1 MTTGGPKPRGTAPST
16 PDDGSSGREPA
27 ADGRTKAAFLA
38 HMRHELRTPVNAIIG
53 YSEMLLED
61 AEDGAGSLAPDV
73 EKILDAGRSLLRL
86 INEILAPSKL
96 EGSEIDLDAFGAQMR
111 HHLRTPTTTVIGYSE
126 MLLEEPDDLAEG
138 VASDIERIH
147 DAGQKLLSMIDD
159 ILELSKVAT
168 GGANVELNDSGAS
181 SLARDVMSTIRPLDE
196 GTRQDAAAAGGEILV
211 VDDNEV
217 NRDMLSRRLQRD
229 GFDPTTAENGREALR
244 LLAERNFDLVL
255 LDIMMPEMNGFQVL
269 EFLKADTTL
278 RHIPVIMISA
288 LDEIDSVVRC
298 VEMGAED
305 YLPKPFNP
313 TLLRARIGASL
324 EKKRLRDREILHLR
338 QIEEEKQRSDELL
351 HVILPHQIVEELKAT
366 NAVKP
371 RRHEEVAVLF
381 CDIVGF
387 TPYCATRQ
395 PEEIL
400 ANLQQLFELFEEL
413 AARFEMYKIK
423 TIGDAFMSTAGL
435 IVPLENPAF
444 NAVSCGLEMVAGSQ
458 RLPAGWTVRVGIH
471 VGPVMAGVVGRRQ
484 YLYDLWGDTVNTASR
499 VESHGVKGAVCVS
512 DEVWKRVSGGF
523 QGVSRGIVPV
533 KGKGDM
539 EIVRVEGPL
548 RGAEG

>member
-1 MTTGGPKPRGTAPST
+1 
-16 PDDGSSGREPA
+16 
-27 ADGRTKAAFLA
+27 
-38 HMRHELRTPVNAIIG
+38 MRHELRTPVNAIIG

-73 EKILDAGRSLLRL
+73 GKILDAGRSLLRL
-86 INEILAPSKL
+86 INDILAPSKL
-96 EGSEIDLDAFGAQMR
+96 EGSEIDLDEFGAQMR

-126 MLLEEPDDLAEG
+126 MLLEDPDDLAEG
-138 VASDIERIH
+138 VASDIERIKA
-147 DAGQKLLSMIDD
+147 AGQKLLSMIDD

-168 GGANVELNDSGAS
+168 GRASVELDDSGAS
-181 SLARDVMSTIRPLDE
+181 SLARDVVTTIRPLED
-196 GTRQDAAAAGGEILV
+196 GTRQETAPAGGEILV

-229 GFDPTTAENGREALR
+229 GFEPTTAENGREALR

-269 EFLKADTTL
+269 EFLKADATL
-278 RHIPVIMISA
+278 RHVPVIMISA

-324 EKKRLRDREILHLR
+324 EKKRLRDREVLHLR

-366 NAVKP
+366 NVVKP
-371 RRHEEVAVLF
+371 RRHEDVAVLF

-400 ANLQQLFELFEEL
+400 ANLQQLFELYEEL
-413 AARFEMYKIK
+413 AARSEMYKIK

-444 NAVSCGLEMVAGSQ
+444 NAVSCGLEMVAGAQ
-458 RLPAGWTVRVGIH
+458 RLPARWTVRVGIH

-512 DEVWKRVSGGF
+512 DEVWRRVSDRF
-523 QGVSRGIVPV
+523 QGVSRGIIPV

-539 EIVRVEGPL
+539 EIVRVEGHLP
-548 RGAEG
+548 GTEG

>member
-1 MTTGGPKPRGTAPST
+1 MTQNRPKPSGAAAAPGEAALT
-16 PDDGSSGREPA
+16 DDRA
-27 ADGRTKAAFLA
+27 KAAFLA

-61 AEDGAGSLAPDV
+61 AASGEQALAGDLS
-73 EKILDAGRSLLRL
+73 KIHQAGNTLLGL
-86 INEILAPSKL
+86 INQILSPSKIEGAQIDL
-96 EGSEIDLDAFGAQMR
+96 EAFGSEMR
-111 HHLRTPTTTVIGYSE
+111 HHLRTPATAVIGYSE
-126 MLLEEPDDLAEG
+126 MLLEDAEG
-138 VASDIERIH
+138 LGEQVASDLEKIRS
-147 DAGQKLLSMIDD
+147 AGQKLLGLIDD
-159 ILELSKVAT
+159 ILKLREVTRGQAEVAL
-168 GGANVELNDSGAS
+168 GDSGVSSIIREAVSTLAAEEQRPAS
-181 SLARDVMSTIRPLDE
+181 LV
-196 GTRQDAAAAGGEILV
+196 GGRILV

-217 NRDMLSRRLQRD
+217 NRDMLSRRLRRE
-229 GFDPTTAENGREALR
+229 GYTTAPAADGRQALR
-244 LLAERNFDLVL
+244 LLAERPFDLVL
-255 LDIMMPEMNGFQVL
+255 LDILMPEMNGYQVL
-269 EFLKADTTL
+269 EFLKADATL

-288 LDEIDSVVRC
+288 LDEIDSVARC
-298 VEMGAED
+298 IEMGAED

-324 EKKRLRDREILHLR
+324 EKKQLRDREVLYLR
-338 QIEEEKQRSDELL
+338 QIEEEKQRADELL

-400 ANLQQLFELFEEL
+400 ANLQQLFELYEEL
-413 AARFEMYKIK
+413 AARHSMYKIK

-435 IVPLENPAF
+435 IVPLDSPVE
-444 NAVSCGLEMVAGSQ
+444 NAVSCGLEMTEGARG
-458 RLPAGWTVRVGIH
+458 LPAHWEVRVGIH

-484 YLYDLWGDTVNTASR
+484 YLYDLWGDTVNTAAR

-512 DEVWKRVSGGF
+512 EEAWSRLAGRFRGE
-523 QGVSRGIVPV
+523 SRGIIPV

-539 EIVRVEGPL
+539 EIIRVDGRL
-548 RGAEG
+548 